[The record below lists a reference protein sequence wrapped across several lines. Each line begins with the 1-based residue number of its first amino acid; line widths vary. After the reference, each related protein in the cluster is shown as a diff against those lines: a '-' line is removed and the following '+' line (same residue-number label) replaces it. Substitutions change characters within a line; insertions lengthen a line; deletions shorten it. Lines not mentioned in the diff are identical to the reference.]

1 MSEISQAA
9 LLGIDLDNLE
19 LERPE
24 HPRQVVRGIQHRR
37 KAREYWQARKLEQLL
52 EDCFKADTLENY
64 GEEAVR

>member
-1 MSEISQAA
+1 MSEISQAE
-9 LLGIDLDNLE
+9 LLGIDLDE
-19 LERPE
+19 LWTEIPE

>member
-1 MSEISQAA
+1 MFEISQAQ
-9 LLGIDLDNLE
+9 LLGIDLDE
-19 LERPE
+19 LCAERPE

-52 EDCFKADTLENY
+52 KADTLENY